1 MTTYNQ
7 KTEEQLEIIFNNKH
21 TAIVNV
27 SSFAESIALKNAIQ
41 LALSKQKMSLDLQS
55 VDLHNIDTA
64 SLIQLLCVI
73 DSDKNYNDCL
83 QNCLQNCIYNN
94 VPVNIDTFKP
104 VNTRQ
109 NYYVLVASVIKM
121 NIVPFFQNL
130 TQLFTELVGNKELK
144 NQE

>member
-7 KTEEQLEIIFNNKH
+7 KTEEQIEITFTNSHK
-21 TAIVNV
+21 AIVNV
-27 SSFAESIALKNAIQ
+27 SSFTESIALKNAIQ
-41 LALSKQKMSLDLQS
+41 SALSKQKMSLDLQN
-55 VDLHNIDTA
+55 VDLHDIA

-83 QNCLQNCIYNN
+83 QNCLQNCLYNN

-109 NYYVLVASVIKM
+109 NYYVLVASVIRM

>member
-7 KTEEQLEIIFNNKH
+7 KTEEQIEIIFNNKH

-41 LALSKQKMSLDLQS
+41 SALSKQKMSLDLQN
-55 VDLHNIDTA
+55 VDLHDIA

-83 QNCLQNCIYNN
+83 QSCLQSCIYNN

-121 NIVPFFQNL
+121 NIIPFLQNL
-130 TQLFTELVGNKELK
+130 TQLFTELVGNRELK
-144 NQE
+144 NPE